1 MDDIYTP
8 RVRRILQIARI
19 EADRLRNDHIGPE
32 HILLALI
39 KEGSGI
45 AIRIL
50 KELGVNIYDLKKA
63 IESSIIETSGGVA
76 PVNLELDNESQS
88 VMKSAVEESRMFG
101 HSYIGTEHILLG
113 ILKVKESLAAQM
125 LMNFGVD
132 FVDAKR
138 VIIQLFSKMPH
149 QAGKRSESR
158 TPALDF
164 YCRDLNKL
172 AAEGK
177 LDPIIGRE
185 TEIDRVIQIL
195 SRRKKNNPVLIG
207 EPGVGK
213 TAIVEG
219 LAQRIVGKKVPELL
233 FEKRVL
239 GLDLAS
245 VVAGTKYR
253 GQFEERLKAI
263 LNEIKQSNEVIL
275 FIDELHT
282 IVGAGAAEGAIDAS
296 NMLKPALAR
305 GEIQCIGATTME
317 EYRKYIEKDGALERR
332 FQVIMVDPPT
342 VEQTIDILKGLKEKY
357 EEHHGVVYTKEAL
370 EASAYLSDKYITDR
384 YLPDK
389 AIDVVD
395 ESGSRVKLMKSPPPD
410 EIIEKEKELEVIRV
424 KLNKAVNIQDY
435 NTAADLRD
443 TRDKISAELDKMKE
457 KWKIESYEKLGN
469 VTEEDVRQVI
479 SMWTGIPLVKLKEQ
493 ETEKLLRM
501 ESELKK
507 RIVGQDEAISIA
519 SKAIRRGRV
528 GLKDPRRP
536 IGSFIFLGPTG
547 VGKTELAKQL
557 AAFLFN
563 SENALIRMDMSEYM
577 EKFNISKLI
586 GAPPGYVG
594 YDEGGQLTEKVR
606 RRPYSVVLFDEIE
619 KAHPDIFNILLQ
631 ILEDG
636 ELSDAFGRRVNFKNT
651 VIILTSNIGSRE
663 ITTSSRVGFQ
673 SEGGEISY
681 DTMKERLL
689 SEVKRLFNPEFLNRV
704 DDVIVFR
711 SLGKEEMKKIVG
723 ILFRDVAKRLKE
735 KNIEINLGDDA
746 RDFLIEKGFDPEY
759 GARPLRRTIQRYL
772 EDPLTDEI
780 LKERWKE
787 EDNIIVHRGDDTLIF
802 ENLKPS
808 KSTIRT

>member
-8 RVRRILQIARI
+8 RVRRILQIARA
-19 EADRLRNDHIGPE
+19 EASRLQNDHIGPE

-45 AIRIL
+45 ALRIL
-50 KELGVNIYDLKKA
+50 KEMGVNIFDLRKA
-63 IESSIIETSGGVA
+63 IESSIAETSGSVVSSA
-76 PVNLELDNESQS
+76 LELDNEAQESIRG
-88 VMKSAVEESRMFG
+88 AVEESRMFG
-101 HSYIGTEHILLG
+101 HSYIGTEHLLLG
-113 ILKVKESLAAQM
+113 ILKVRESLAAQM

-132 FVDAKR
+132 FIDAKR
-138 VIIQLFSKMPH
+138 TIIQLFSKMPH
-149 QAGKRSESR
+149 QGGIRRESK

-172 AAEGK
+172 AAEEK

-219 LAQRIVGKKVPELL
+219 LAQRIIAKKVPELL

-332 FQVIMVDPPT
+332 FQVVMVDPPD

-357 EEHHGVVYTKEAL
+357 EEHHGVAYSESAI

-389 AIDVVD
+389 AIDVID
-395 ESGSRVKLMKSPPPD
+395 ESGARVKLMKSPPPD
-410 EIIEKEKELEVIRV
+410 KIIEKEKELEDIRL
-424 KLNKAVNIQDY
+424 KLNKAVNTQDY

-443 TRDKISAELDKMKE
+443 KRDKVAAELDEIREQWKM
-457 KWKIESYEKLGN
+457 ESYEKLGQ

-493 ETEKLLRM
+493 ETEKLLKM

-507 RIVGQDEAISIA
+507 RIVGQDEAITIMA
-519 SKAIRRGRV
+519 KAIRRGRV
-528 GLKDPRRP
+528 GLKDPKRP
-536 IGSFIFLGPTG
+536 IGTFIFLGPTG

-636 ELSDAFGRRVNFKNT
+636 ELTDAFGRKVNFKNT

-663 ITTSSRVGFQ
+663 IMSSSRVGFQ
-673 SEGGEISY
+673 SEGKEVSY
-681 DTMKERLL
+681 NTMKERLL
-689 SEVKRLFNPEFLNRV
+689 SEVKRTFNPEFLNRL
-704 DDVIVFR
+704 DEVIVFH
-711 SLGKEEMKKIVG
+711 SLGKEEMKKIVD
-723 ILFRDVAKRLKE
+723 ILFRDVAKRVKE
-735 KNIEINLGDDA
+735 KNIEITLGEDA
-746 RDFLIEKGFDPEY
+746 CEFLIEKGFDPEY

-787 EDNIIVHRGDDTLIF
+787 EDEIIVHRGDTNLIF
-802 ENLKPS
+802 ESLTPVKV
-808 KSTIRT
+808 